1 MRSRAGMRP
10 AQSPTSSLRLPPLP
24 HSPSATSLANVDN
37 GRSPLPGCRAQSP
50 AGGHLGALRGL
61 RRSAP
66 AAPVDWWLR
75 DSPYSNNLSRSSR
88 RMAELVE
95 PVESNSPS
103 QPRKQKDVR
112 VRRVRQPA
120 DVGTRLGWGSRN
132 RGHSCAGTVGEAKSH
147 QSDVSEEGAQRMA
160 RCSSIPAIGT
170 SQADEKAVA
179 QAKMTA
185 VATLQR
191 LFFEEMSKGGVEA
204 NDAAARALLRLSE
217 APSLGSSS
225 ACDVLAVRS
234 TPESSADTREV
245 VQCSHDSQSGK
256 QRCVP
261 WCPAPSEGHRL
272 AQAPVK
278 A

>member
-1 MRSRAGMRP
+1 
-10 AQSPTSSLRLPPLP
+10 
-24 HSPSATSLANVDN
+24 
-37 GRSPLPGCRAQSP
+37 
-50 AGGHLGALRGL
+50 
-61 RRSAP
+61 
-66 AAPVDWWLR
+66 
-75 DSPYSNNLSRSSR
+75 
-88 RMAELVE
+88 MAELVE

-112 VRRVRQPA
+112 VRRARQAA
-120 DVGTRLGWGSRN
+120 DVGTSLGWGSRN

-147 QSDVSEEGAQRMA
+147 QSDVREEGAQRMA

-191 LFFEEMSKGGVEA
+191 LFFEEMAKGGVEA

-217 APSLGSSS
+217 APASGS
-225 ACDVLAVRS
+225 AGAGDVLAARS
-234 TPESSADTREV
+234 ASESSSADTREV
-245 VQCSHDSQSGK
+245 VQCSHDSQPGK